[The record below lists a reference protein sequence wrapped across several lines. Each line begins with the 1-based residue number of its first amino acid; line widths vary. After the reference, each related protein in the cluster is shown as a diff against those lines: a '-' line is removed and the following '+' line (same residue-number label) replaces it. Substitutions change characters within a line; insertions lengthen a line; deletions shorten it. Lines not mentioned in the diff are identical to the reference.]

1 MFAEQVI
8 KILIF
13 YTVFLFT
20 NCPAL
25 HYTMFLYSHINSCS
39 SAFHCLLTSS
49 GSFNPTTV
57 PSQHIRFLCMLINCQ
72 KL

>member
-25 HYTMFLYSHINSCS
+25 HYVS
-39 SAFHCLLTSS
+39 LLTY
-49 GSFNPTTV
+49 
-57 PSQHIRFLCMLINCQ
+57 
-72 KL
+72 